1 MCLWLYHPECA
12 RSRLILETQ
21 GICVPGTEWL
31 CCYTIRVCKCGHQ
44 RVRKLGSNL
53 THLPANFV
61 CGKLPNLSEP
71 HCLHLL
77 KGNQST
83 CFVGM
88 LRGLN
93 EKVNTRHCMTQKV
106 AAAKIIT
113 NMTSGQTEACTGPA
127 GASLVAQG

>member
-1 MCLWLYHPECA
+1 MYLAQNGSAVTQVECA
-12 RSRLILETQ
+12 SVGIKGWENWVLISL
-21 GICVPGTEWL
+21 IF
-31 CCYTIRVCKCGHQ
+31 
-44 RVRKLGSNL
+44 
-53 THLPANFV
+53 LPTLSA
-61 CGKLPNLSEP
+61 GKLPKLSKL

-88 LRGLN
+88 LWGLN